1 MRFRTRIIW
10 LVALAAALAAPP
22 ARAAMP
28 LVQKAAEAS
37 LKCGCTVRMKE
48 GKTKVVVQAVSKTW
62 QKDGKNCRALRIM
75 VFEGPDLVYNGIQKV
90 CEP

>member
-1 MRFRTRIIW
+1 MAFS
-10 LVALAAALAAPP
+10 LKSAALLILLALFLPGP

-37 LKCGCTVRMKE
+37 LKCGCTVRMAE
-48 GKTKVVVQAVSKTW
+48 GKIKVVVKSVSKAW
-62 QKDGKNCRALRIM
+62 QQNGKKCRSLRIM
-75 VFEGPDLVYNGIQKV
+75 VFEGEDLKYNGIQKV